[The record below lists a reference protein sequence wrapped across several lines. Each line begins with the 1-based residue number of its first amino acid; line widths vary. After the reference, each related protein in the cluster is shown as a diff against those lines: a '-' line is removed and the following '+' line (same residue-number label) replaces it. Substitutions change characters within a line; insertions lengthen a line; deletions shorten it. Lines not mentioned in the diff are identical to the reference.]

1 MADEKGF
8 AVSDP
13 ALGRWA
19 EQTFRPEDAALAEI
33 RARSD
38 AGGLP
43 AIHVGK
49 MDSLHLEVLALL
61 LGAKRVVEIGTLAG
75 LSGVALLRGM
85 APDGV
90 LHTFE
95 FSPHHARVAE
105 ESFRRN
111 GFAARA
117 KIHVG
122 PALEKLP
129 SIEREGPF
137 DLVFIDADKVNYPN
151 YLSWAERNLRSGGAV
166 VGDNT
171 FGFGKIHD
179 PSAQDESIAAIRE
192 FNLRIAQSG
201 KFRGTI
207 LPTEEGLTVGVK
219 I

>member
-19 EQTFRPEDAALAEI
+19 EETFRPEDAALAEI
-33 RARSD
+33 RSRSD
-38 AGGLP
+38 AEGLP

-49 MDSLHLEVLALL
+49 MDSLHLEVLARLL
-61 LGAKRVVEIGTLAG
+61 HARRVVEIGTLAG

-95 FSPHHARVAE
+95 FSSQHARVATE
-105 ESFRRN
+105 TFRRN

-117 KIHVG
+117 VVHVG
-122 PALEKLP
+122 PALEQLP
-129 SIEREGPF
+129 LIEREGPF

-151 YLSWAERNLRSGGAV
+151 YLSWAERNLRAGGAV

-171 FGFGKIHD
+171 FGFGRVHD
-179 PSAQDESIAAIRE
+179 LSASDESVVAIRE
-192 FNLRIAQSG
+192 FNRRIAQSG

-207 LPTEEGLTVGVK
+207 LPTEEGLTVGIK